1 MEYEDLLSI
10 LNKSAEKYKDKVQ
23 KELKNCIICQPYD
36 GGDYIWIMGNET
48 TIEEI
53 LENLNCLEKY
63 REDIAA
69 HLYCPNCGKSGFEQY
84 EVAGTEDLTILQE
97 EKNIKRLLFV
107 MQVLFFFPTALRLL
121 DRTISSYDVY
131 IGI

>member
-69 HLYCPNCGKSGFEQY
+69 HLYCPNCGKSGFKQY
-84 EVAGTEDLTILQE
+84 EVG
-97 EKNIKRLLFV
+97 
-107 MQVLFFFPTALRLL
+107 
-121 DRTISSYDVY
+121 Y
-131 IGI
+131 